1 MRLPDSVVLGTT
13 VSIALSHCGKDNLTE
28 GILLCSSDADLRK
41 IAETVLRARSL
52 AAHPAA
58 LPVVIC
64 GLLADV
70 LDYKI
75 ETAWAA
81 TYRLET
87 DGGQSGLLLKGNAS
101 LASQNREQDLA
112 LNQRSIALAQLALA
126 WETYTQ
132 TLADLTQLVD
142 QFLRCKA
149 TSQWSAIGTESAEA
163 LVRGEQQL
171 GLQNQVDYLS
181 QRAAGLVQRGHYLR
195 ARLELQNTAVIPTSI
210 LAVRPGMC
218 FVRPLLTNP
227 CGNRSTISS
236 PYGLPKRPRAS
247 P

>member
-13 VSIALSHCGKDNLTE
+13 VSVALSHCEKDNLTE

-52 AAHPAA
+52 AANPAA
-58 LPVVIC
+58 LPAIIC

-101 LASQNREQDLA
+101 IASQSREKDLA

-142 QFLRCKA
+142 RFLRSNA
-149 TSQWSAIGTESAEA
+149 TSQLGAIGIKSAEA
-163 LVRGEQQL
+163 LVRGEQHL
-171 GLQNQVDYLS
+171 ALQNQVDYLS

-195 ARLELQNTAVIPTSI
+195 ARLELQNTAVILTSTPATPV
-210 LAVRPGMC
+210 L
-218 FVRPLLTNP
+218 F
-227 CGNRSTISS
+227 CGTVADEPMR
-236 PYGLPKRPRAS
+236 
-247 P
+247 

>member
-13 VSIALSHCGKDNLTE
+13 VSVALSHCEKDNLTE
-28 GILLCSSDADLRK
+28 GILLCSSDTDLRK
-41 IAETVLRARSL
+41 IADTVLRAHSL

-58 LPVVIC
+58 LPVIIC

-87 DGGQSGLLLKGNAS
+87 DGGQSGLLLKGSAGV
-101 LASQNREQDLA
+101 ASQSREQDLA

-142 QFLRCKA
+142 RFLRSRE
-149 TSQWSAIGTESAEA
+149 TSPLTAI
-163 LVRGEQQL
+163 RGEQQL
-171 GLQNQVDYLS
+171 ALQNQVDYLS

-195 ARLELQNTAVIPTSI
+195 ARLELQNTAV
-210 LAVRPGMC
+210 
-218 FVRPLLTNP
+218 F
-227 CGNRSTISS
+227 
-236 PYGLPKRPRAS
+236 
-247 P
+247 

>member
-13 VSIALSHCGKDNLTE
+13 VSVALSHCEKDNLTE

-58 LPVVIC
+58 LPAIVC

-87 DGGQSGLLLKGNAS
+87 DGGQSGLLLKGKAS
-101 LASQNREQDLA
+101 VVASQTREQDLA

-132 TLADLTQLVD
+132 TLADLTKLVD
-142 QFLRCKA
+142 QFLRTKA
-149 TSQWSAIGTESAEA
+149 ILQPSAIGIKSAEA
-163 LVRGEQQL
+163 LIRGEQHL
-171 GLQNQVDYLS
+171 ALQNQVDYLS
-181 QRAAGLVQRGHYLR
+181 QRAAGLVQRGRYLR
-195 ARLELQNTAVIPTSI
+195 ARLELQNTAVMPTC
-210 LAVRPGMC
+210 LPP
-218 FVRPLLTNP
+218 FLLRGTAADES
-227 CGNRSTISS
+227 GR
-236 PYGLPKRPRAS
+236 
-247 P
+247 

>member
-13 VSIALSHCGKDNLTE
+13 VSVALSHCEKDNLTE
-28 GILLCSSDADLRK
+28 GILLCSSDGDLRK

-58 LPVVIC
+58 LPAIVC

-87 DGGQSGLLLKGNAS
+87 DGGQSGLLLKGKAS
-101 LASQNREQDLA
+101 VVASQTREQDLA

-132 TLADLTQLVD
+132 TLADLTKLVD
-142 QFLRCKA
+142 QFLRTKA
-149 TSQWSAIGTESAEA
+149 TSQSSDVGIKSAEG
-163 LVRGEQQL
+163 LIRGEQHL
-171 GLQNQVDYLS
+171 ALQNQVDYLS
-181 QRAAGLVQRGHYLR
+181 QRAAGLVQRGRYLR
-195 ARLELQNTAVIPTSI
+195 ARLELQNTAVMPTC
-210 LAVRPGMC
+210 LPP
-218 FVRPLLTNP
+218 FLLRGTAADES
-227 CGNRSTISS
+227 GR
-236 PYGLPKRPRAS
+236 
-247 P
+247 